1 MKKILRCYLNLK
13 TVSIVTYARASQ
25 AFNYRTMDVGRQRSQ
40 LRMFV
45 YLIVHVESKEGVIMF
60 SGKVQ
65 KWNKYTIKQER
76 SLVITN
82 LNIYNFKRKKLR
94 RTVSIGNLAGLT
106 KLLKSD
112 SQEFVIHVKQDY
124 DYRLESPQ

>member
-1 MKKILRCYLNLK
+1 
-13 TVSIVTYARASQ
+13 
-25 AFNYRTMDVGRQRSQ
+25 
-40 LRMFV
+40 MFV
-45 YLIVHVESKEGVIMF
+45 YLILRVESKEGVIMF

-94 RTVSIGNLAGLT
+94 RVVPIEKLGGLT
-106 KLLKSD
+106 KLLRSD
-112 SQEFVIHVKQDY
+112 NQEFVIHVKQDY
-124 DYRLESPQ
+124 DYRLES

>member
-1 MKKILRCYLNLK
+1 
-13 TVSIVTYARASQ
+13 
-25 AFNYRTMDVGRQRSQ
+25 
-40 LRMFV
+40 MFV

-124 DYRLESPQ
+124 DYRLES

>member
-1 MKKILRCYLNLK
+1 
-13 TVSIVTYARASQ
+13 
-25 AFNYRTMDVGRQRSQ
+25 
-40 LRMFV
+40 
-45 YLIVHVESKEGVIMF
+45 MF
-60 SGKVQ
+60 SGKCQ

-94 RTVSIGNLAGLT
+94 RVVPIENLAGLT

-124 DYRLESPQ
+124 DYRLES

>member
-1 MKKILRCYLNLK
+1 
-13 TVSIVTYARASQ
+13 
-25 AFNYRTMDVGRQRSQ
+25 
-40 LRMFV
+40 MFV

-112 SQEFVIHVKQDY
+112 SQEFVIHVKQDN

>member
-1 MKKILRCYLNLK
+1 
-13 TVSIVTYARASQ
+13 
-25 AFNYRTMDVGRQRSQ
+25 
-40 LRMFV
+40 
-45 YLIVHVESKEGVIMF
+45 MF

-94 RTVSIGNLAGLT
+94 RVVPIENLAGLT

-124 DYRLESPQ
+124 DYRLES

>member
-1 MKKILRCYLNLK
+1 
-13 TVSIVTYARASQ
+13 
-25 AFNYRTMDVGRQRSQ
+25 
-40 LRMFV
+40 MFV